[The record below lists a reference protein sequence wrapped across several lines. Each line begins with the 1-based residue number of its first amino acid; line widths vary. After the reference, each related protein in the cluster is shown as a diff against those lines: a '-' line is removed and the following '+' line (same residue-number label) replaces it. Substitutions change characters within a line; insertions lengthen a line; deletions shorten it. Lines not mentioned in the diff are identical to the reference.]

1 MLEIIKPYALRL
13 RTFRANALLL
23 TLLLAVD
30 MFAQPM
36 LKRLVPRQYAYS
48 HKLSSSLRQLVYDN
62 AALRLAPKHATH
74 PRRVCALVKT
84 SDATAQPLCDNGC
97 VPIAR
102 IGDIFVADIPMSALP
117 RLAADT
123 RISRIEAERGNRLQ
137 LDSMALYT
145 NATDIYAGTRLPQ
158 VYTGKGVVLGIMDVG
173 FDLTHPTFL
182 NADGSAMR
190 ISRLWDQLSADTINS
205 NMYVGAEYT
214 TPEAIR
220 AYAHSRDGE
229 VQYHG
234 THTLGIAAGNGA
246 GSHYVG
252 MAPESELCLVSNAVS
267 GDEPFISDEDMYR
280 YTTATDVLGFKYLF
294 DYAESVGKPCVVSF
308 SEGSHQNFSG
318 DTQLYYEALSQLVGP
333 GRILV
338 ASAGNEC
345 THNSYMAKPS
355 GRHSSGTFLGA
366 KDNTTAFSVKTD
378 KPLELRTIIYNVG
391 DATID
396 IRSNHAAMADGR
408 LVLSVCTADVCA
420 AADSLIS
427 DTVIVDGI
435 QFVQQIQAYRSC
447 FNASDLVF
455 DVLQTSDS
463 GMDSRLVSMQMV
475 GDDANAEAFL
485 IYGGFGGSQI
495 DPTLNDADISHSI
508 LSPGSAPDVICVG
521 ASGYRPDFVNYKGE
535 PQYTPWGEH
544 GARSGFSSVGP
555 TFDGRIKPDV
565 MAPGS
570 NIISAMSSYYIKAN
584 PERLGWLVSTFDY
597 DGRTYGW
604 SADCGTSMSTPA
616 VAGIVA
622 LWLQANPLLSPDDV
636 MGIIKRTSRPCGDY
650 GTDTPNY
657 CGYGAIDAY
666 AGLLDVLGMSSIKGL
681 STTSVQGIDITIAN
695 GKTMCLKFAATTQS
709 AVALRV
715 YDTAGRL
722 HLKCS
727 LAAGADSYTVDLATL
742 QAGVYAVQVE
752 WGHGK
757 GSLLIRL

>member
-36 LKRLVPRQYAYS
+36 PKRLVPRQYAYS

-62 AALRLAPKHATH
+62 AALRLAPGRATH

-97 VPIAR
+97 VPIAQL
-102 IGDIFVADIPMSALP
+102 GNIFVADIPMSALP

-158 VYTGKGVVLGIMDVG
+158 AYTGKGEVLGIMDVG

-182 NADGSAMR
+182 DADGQTMR

-229 VQYHG
+229 VMYHG

-318 DTQLYYEALSQLVGP
+318 DTQFYYEALSQLVGP
-333 GRILV
+333 GKILV

-366 KDNTTAFSVKTD
+366 RDNTTAFSVKTD
-378 KPLELRTIIYNVG
+378 KPLELRTIIYNVE

-495 DPTLNDADISHSI
+495 D
-508 LSPGSAPDVICVG
+508 
-521 ASGYRPDFVNYKGE
+521 
-535 PQYTPWGEH
+535 
-544 GARSGFSSVGP
+544 
-555 TFDGRIKPDV
+555 
-565 MAPGS
+565 
-570 NIISAMSSYYIKAN
+570 
-584 PERLGWLVSTFDY
+584 
-597 DGRTYGW
+597 
-604 SADCGTSMSTPA
+604 
-616 VAGIVA
+616 
-622 LWLQANPLLSPDDV
+622 
-636 MGIIKRTSRPCGDY
+636 
-650 GTDTPNY
+650 
-657 CGYGAIDAY
+657 
-666 AGLLDVLGMSSIKGL
+666 
-681 STTSVQGIDITIAN
+681 
-695 GKTMCLKFAATTQS
+695 
-709 AVALRV
+709 LR
-715 YDTAGRL
+715 
-722 HLKCS
+722 
-727 LAAGADSYTVDLATL
+727 
-742 QAGVYAVQVE
+742 
-752 WGHGK
+752 
-757 GSLLIRL
+757 